1 MQLWLT
7 PMMAFISWTPTASFY
22 LSLFLLFLTSAL
34 DRDGR
39 SGGATVQIRVDE
51 ITNILGWKCSF
62 VELDVQATIISSGE
76 LSCVTH
82 PSELDLMSVK
92 LLLKDHDL
100 EVDTGFTF
108 RYHDKLED
116 SIFLESA
123 PTIGEQ

>member
-1 MQLWLT
+1 M
-7 PMMAFISWTPTASFY
+7 
-22 LSLFLLFLTSAL
+22 
-34 DRDGR
+34 
-39 SGGATVQIRVDE
+39 DE

-62 VELDVQATIISSGE
+62 DELDVQATIISSGE

-108 RYHDKLED
+108 QYHDKLEIR
-116 SIFLESA
+116 SIFPESA
-123 PTIGEQ
+123 LTIGDTMINISISGLRQVYRMSVYLEIIGSLLKLSTTPLLRVLAHRWTIHRI